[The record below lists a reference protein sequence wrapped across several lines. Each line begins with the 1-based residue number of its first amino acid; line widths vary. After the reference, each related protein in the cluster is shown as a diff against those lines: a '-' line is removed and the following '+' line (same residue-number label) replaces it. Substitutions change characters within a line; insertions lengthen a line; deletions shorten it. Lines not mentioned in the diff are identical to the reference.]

1 MKKRLISVI
10 AFMLCLFI
18 SAGCDYFYIKPYN
31 ESDYAHIVPL
41 STPEPTPVPDYSYK
55 GSTYIDKDFILDTV
69 RNSADEVYT
78 GDRNG
83 YCYIFNRMILSQYAD
98 TDIKKE
104 IVLGLYAAMLTSQEN
119 YYFPEGTDMNAD
131 ELNFLMNLLDG
142 EAPELF
148 NVDDEYKYYTS
159 DKKVVRV
166 KLSYT
171 VTPDRFAEMLE
182 EAFAFYDDVTVGKDI
197 TSDYDLELCLHDGI
211 CERCIYKKLSDNSK
225 NAYGAISE
233 GAAICE
239 GYSDAFTLG
248 MMYLGLPCCQ
258 LWGEAINNEG
268 KSEAH
273 AWNVAEID
281 GELYHVDITWDDAK
295 EKEDSVMLYSY
306 FNVTDEEIS
315 RNHFT
320 DEELAAVFTTDCIS
334 SEYNYHTVN
343 GLVLDEGIDC
353 REYMIQ
359 KLNAVLSEG
368 KTEGGFLIKFANE
381 DDFTDMMDNTESI
394 IHDWLQNEPTL
405 ESAKYNTLYD
415 SVMRVLY
422 FEIKLTKR

>member
-1 MKKRLISVI
+1 MKTRLISVI
-10 AFMLCLFI
+10 AFMLCLFTL
-18 SAGCDYFYIKPYN
+18 AGCDYFYTEPYN
-31 ESDYAHIVPL
+31 ESSYAHIVPV
-41 STPEPTPVPDYSYK
+41 STHEPTPVPDYSYK
-55 GSTYIDKDFILDTV
+55 DSVYIDKEIILDTV
-69 RNSADEVYT
+69 GDSAEKVYP
-78 GDRNG
+78 DDLNG
-83 YCYIFNRMILSQYAD
+83 FCYIFNRMILSRYAD

-104 IVLGLYAAMLTSQEN
+104 FVLGLYVAMLTSQEN
-119 YYFPEGTDMNAD
+119 YYFPEGTDMDAD
-131 ELNFLMNLLDG
+131 ELKFLMNLLDG

-171 VTPDRFAEMLE
+171 VTPDIFSEMLG
-182 EAFAFYDDVTVGKDI
+182 EAFTFYDGVTAGREI
-197 TSDYDLELCLHDGI
+197 TSDYELELCLHDSI
-211 CERCIYKKLSDNSK
+211 CENCIYKKESDNSK

-258 LWGEAINNEG
+258 LWGEAVNSEG

-273 AWNVAEID
+273 AWNVAVID
-281 GELYHVDITWDDAK
+281 GEMYHVDITWNDAK
-295 EKEDSVMLYSY
+295 ERADSEMLYSY

-320 DEELAAVFTTDCIS
+320 DEELATVFPTDCTS

-343 GLVLDEGIDC
+343 GFVLDEGIDC

-359 KLNAVLSEG
+359 KLDDILSEG
-368 KTEGGFLIKFANE
+368 KMNGSFMAKFASE
-381 DDFTDMMDNTESI
+381 DDFTDMMDDTESI